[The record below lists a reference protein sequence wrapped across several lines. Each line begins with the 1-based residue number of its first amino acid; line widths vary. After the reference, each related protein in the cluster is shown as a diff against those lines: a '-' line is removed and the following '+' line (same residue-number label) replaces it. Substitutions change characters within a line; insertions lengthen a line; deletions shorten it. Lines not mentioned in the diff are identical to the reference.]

1 MNRDSDSSC
10 CLFVDKVLMYQDKV
24 FEITT
29 IKIFDVKY
37 PRERIFGNCFD
48 LETIVEKILNETDML
63 SFVYCSNGKK

>member
-1 MNRDSDSSC
+1 
-10 CLFVDKVLMYQDKV
+10 MYQDKV